1 MPSIRATASHD
12 GGADSFNL
20 YRDVLPIDPLNP
32 PAALA
37 TGLLTCD
44 YTDTTV
50 IDGNTYHYAF
60 AAVRGAE
67 LAFSQSVSI
76 YADPL
81 LARRV
86 IALSFDS
93 VFEDNGVA
101 QSTWTWSSTPP
112 IFEND
117 YAVFDGSQYVDA
129 QTSALDFSNKDF
141 TLEMEIYPTDLTS
154 YRMLFGAKQYTPYVQ
169 YGFNGSQLFF
179 NDQYNAVSLDCSHT
193 FVVNTFYNIKLS
205 RQGDVLS
212 FRVNDVVTDTINIA
226 GKNVNLN
233 VGGGRFFGIN
243 WSGTAGYV
251 GRVHKVN
258 VYKGIYV

>member
-1 MPSIRATASHD
+1 MPSIRATAQHD

-20 YRDVLPIDPLNP
+20 YRDLLPIDPNNP
-32 PAALA
+32 PFPLV
-37 TGLLTCD
+37 TGLATCD

-50 IDGNTYHYAF
+50 VDGNTYHYAF

-67 LAFSQSVSI
+67 LAFSQSQSM

-93 VFEDNGVA
+93 VFEDNGIT
-101 QSTWTWSSTPP
+101 QPTWTWSSTSPT
-112 IFEND
+112 FEND
-117 YAVFDGSQYVDA
+117 YAVFDGSQYVDVLSESLNFGM
-129 QTSALDFSNKDF
+129 QDFI
-141 TLEMEIYPTDLTS
+141 LEFEIYPTNLSS
-154 YRMLFGAKQYTPYVQ
+154 YRMLLGAKQYTPYVQ

-179 NDQYNAVSLDCSHT
+179 NDQYNGVSLNCSHT

-226 GKNVNLN
+226 GKNINLN
-233 VGGGRFFGIN
+233 QGGCRLLNIN
-243 WSGTAGYV
+243 WSGTAGYI
-251 GRVHKVN
+251 GRVKKIN
-258 VYKGIYV
+258 AYKGIYV

>member
-1 MPSIRATASHD
+1 M
-12 GGADSFNL
+12 
-20 YRDVLPIDPLNP
+20 
-32 PAALA
+32 
-37 TGLLTCD
+37 
-44 YTDTTV
+44 
-50 IDGNTYHYAF
+50 
-60 AAVRGAE
+60 
-67 LAFSQSVSI
+67 
-76 YADPL
+76 
-81 LARRV
+81 
-86 IALSFDS
+86 
-93 VFEDNGVA
+93 
-101 QSTWTWSSTPP
+101 
-112 IFEND
+112 
-117 YAVFDGSQYVDA
+117 FDGSQYVDA

>member
-101 QSTWTWSSTPP
+101 QSTWTWSSTQQ
-112 IFEND
+112 IFE
-117 YAVFDGSQYVDA
+117 
-129 QTSALDFSNKDF
+129 
-141 TLEMEIYPTDLTS
+141 
-154 YRMLFGAKQYTPYVQ
+154 
-169 YGFNGSQLFF
+169 
-179 NDQYNAVSLDCSHT
+179 
-193 FVVNTFYNIKLS
+193 
-205 RQGDVLS
+205 
-212 FRVNDVVTDTINIA
+212 
-226 GKNVNLN
+226 
-233 VGGGRFFGIN
+233 
-243 WSGTAGYV
+243 
-251 GRVHKVN
+251 
-258 VYKGIYV
+258 